1 MKQRRVER
9 VERRRQL
16 VEINLIADA
25 KTGPTRI
32 LGRRG
37 CALFGSAAIL
47 AASAVAFL
55 GLH

>member
-1 MKQRRVER
+1 MKQKRVER

-25 KTGPTRI
+25 KTGSTIRA
-32 LGRRG
+32 RRG

-47 AASAVAFL
+47 VASAALFL